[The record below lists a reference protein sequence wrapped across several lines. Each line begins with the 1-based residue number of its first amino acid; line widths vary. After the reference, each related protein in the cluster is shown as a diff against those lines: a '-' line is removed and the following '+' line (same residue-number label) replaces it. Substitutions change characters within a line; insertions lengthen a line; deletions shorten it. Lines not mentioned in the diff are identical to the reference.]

1 MRARRAALQ
10 HSEVV
15 VTPQRAYVAIMA
27 DGGAFDIIVI
37 GMGPG
42 GEDVAGRLAE
52 AGLSVLGVDSHLVGG
67 ECPYWGCVPSKM
79 MVRAADALAEARRVD
94 GLAGSVDDVTPD
106 WAPVARRIREEAT
119 DDWDDRVAVERFT
132 GKGGT
137 FVRGHGRLV
146 SRSEVEVDGQ
156 RYEARRGVVVATGSA
171 PAIPPIEG
179 LGDVD
184 YWTNHQ
190 IVEAEELPES
200 LLVLGGGAIGCELSQ
215 VAARFGVRVTVV
227 EAADRLLSME
237 EPSAGEVVAEAL
249 RRDGADVRVG
259 VSAERVEGDGPGGAA
274 RVHLSDGSSVEV
286 DRVLVATG
294 RRVDVHAVG
303 LDALGLPDLGP
314 DARAVPVDEW
324 CRVTD
329 GVWAVGDVTGK
340 GAFTHV
346 AMFQADVVV
355 RDVLGEGGPPAS
367 YEAVPRVTFTDPEI
381 GAVGLTES
389 QARER
394 FQDVRVGTTQVPS
407 TARGWIHGPGNAG
420 FITVVEDA
428 GRGVLVGAT
437 SAGPAGGEVLGLLAL
452 AVHAQVP
459 VSTLRSMIYAY
470 PTFHRG
476 IQDALRDLG

>member
-1 MRARRAALQ
+1 
-10 HSEVV
+10 
-15 VTPQRAYVAIMA
+15 MA
-27 DGGAFDIIVI
+27 DGGTFDIIVI
-37 GMGPG
+37 GLGPG
-42 GEDVAGRLAE
+42 GEDAAGRLAE
-52 AGLSVLGVDSHLVGG
+52 AGLSVLGVDSGLVGG

-79 MVRAADALAEARRVD
+79 MVRAADALAEAQRVD
-94 GLAGSVDDVTPD
+94 GLAGSVGDVRPD

-137 FVRGHGRLV
+137 FVRGHGRLA
-146 SRSEVEVDGQ
+146 SRTEVEVGDQ
-156 RYEARRGVVVATGSA
+156 RYTARRGIVVATGSA
-171 PAIPPIEG
+171 AAVPPVDG

-190 IVEAEELPES
+190 LIEAEHLPDS

-227 EAADRLLSME
+227 EAEDRLLAME
-237 EPSAGEVVAEAL
+237 EPAAGELVADAL
-249 RRDGADVRVG
+249 RQDGVDVRLG
-259 VSAERVEGDGPGGAA
+259 VRAERVEGDGPGGAA
-274 RVHLSDGSSVEV
+274 RVTLSDGSAVQT

-303 LDALGLPDLGP
+303 LDVLGVPGL
-314 DARAVPVDEW
+314 DAESRAAPVDEW

-346 AMFQADVVV
+346 SMYQADVVV
-355 RDVLGEGGPPAS
+355 RDVLGQGGPPAS
-367 YEAVPRVTFTDPEI
+367 YEAVPRVTFTDPEV
-381 GAVGLTES
+381 GAVGLTERA
-389 QARER
+389 ARER
-394 FQDVRVGTTQVPS
+394 FDAVRVGTVPLAS

-437 SAGPAGGEVLGLLAL
+437 SAGPSGGEVLGLLAL

-459 VSTLRSMIYAY
+459 VSVLRSMIYAY

-476 IQDALRDLG
+476 IEDALRSLA